1 MKKSSASNERI
12 KREYFIWLKEAKGR
26 NEASIDGVAKAIDRF
41 ETYTKF
47 RDFKQFHIEQARG
60 FKANLTEQRN
70 ARTSQPLSAATLYS
84 TLRALKSFF
93 KWLADRPGYKSRISH
108 ADAEYFN
115 LSEKETRVATAHRGK
130 RTPTIEQ
137 ILHVL
142 ESMPAQSDIEKR
154 NRALIA
160 FILLTGARDGAT
172 ASFKLKHIDLIA
184 GKIEQDAREVRTKNS
199 KTFTTC
205 FFPVGD
211 SVRQIVVDWVNFL
224 RTEKLWGDDDPLFPA
239 TEIGHGSD
247 QQFAV
252 IGLARRHWSNAA
264 AIRKIFKDAFTNAG
278 LPYANPHSFRN
289 TLAQLAY
296 ELRLGPE
303 EFKVWSQ
310 NLGHDSVLTTF
321 SAYGEVSSHRQAQI
335 MRTLAAPR
343 QSSAKNDEIAQRL
356 KELASQLQE

>member
-70 ARTSQPLSAATLYS
+70 ARTSEPLSAATLYS

-93 KWLADRPGYKSRISH
+93 KWLADRPGYKSQICH

-137 ILHVL
+137 ILRVL
-142 ESMPAQSDIEKR
+142 QSMPAQSDIEKR
-154 NRALIA
+154 DRALIA
-160 FILLTGARDGAT
+160 FTLLTGARDGAT
-172 ASFKLKHIDLIA
+172 ASFKLKHIDLIVS
-184 GKIEQDAREVRTKNS
+184 KIEQDAREVRTKSS

-224 RTEKLWGDDDPLFPA
+224 RTEKLWSDDDALFPA
-239 TEIGHGSD
+239 TEMRNGAD
-247 QQFAV
+247 RRFEV
-252 IGLARRHWSNAA
+252 VGLARKHWSDAT
-264 AIRKIFKDAFTNAG
+264 AIRRIFKEAFANAG
-278 LPYANPHSFRN
+278 LPYFNPHSFRN

-310 NLGHDSVLTTF
+310 NLGHDSILTTF
-321 SAYGEVSSHRQAQI
+321 SSYGEVSPYRQAET
-335 MRTLAAPR
+335 MRELAIPR
-343 QSSAKNDEIAQRL
+343 KLSTKNDEIARRL
-356 KELASQLQE
+356 KELASELQE